1 MRLVRIALVLTLLAT
16 PLRAQDAAAL
26 IAAARAQVGVT
37 TIYDPAYLSLAFP
50 GGDLDRTRGV
60 CTDVIVRA
68 FRDAWGIDLQRA
80 VNRDMKAAFDSYP
93 ALWGLSST
101 DRSIDHRRVPNLEAL
116 LTRAG
121 AAVDPPGAFL
131 PGDLVTVRLPGNLPH
146 IMIVSDRTTPDG
158 ARPLALHNIGAGA
171 REEDAL
177 TAYPL
182 VAQFRITAAV
192 AARLRALDS
201 P

>member
-1 MRLVRIALVLTLLAT
+1 MSRALILLALLLAS
-16 PLRAQDAAAL
+16 PAPAQDRDAL

-37 TIYDPAYLSLAFP
+37 TIYDPAYVALAFP
-50 GGDLDRTRGV
+50 GGDLPRDRGV
-60 CTDVIVRA
+60 CTDVIIRA

-80 VNRDMKAAFDSYP
+80 VNRDMRRAFAAYP
-93 ALWGLSST
+93 ALWGLSRT
-101 DRSIDHRRVPNLEAL
+101 DRSIDHRRVPNLETF

-121 AAVDPPGAFL
+121 AALGPGAETL

-146 IMIVSDRTTPDG
+146 VMIVSDRRSADG
-158 ARPLALHNIGAGA
+158 GRPLALHNIGNGV

-177 TAYPL
+177 DRYPR
-182 VAQFRITAAV
+182 VAHFRVTPAV
-192 AARLRALDS
+192 ADRLRALDA